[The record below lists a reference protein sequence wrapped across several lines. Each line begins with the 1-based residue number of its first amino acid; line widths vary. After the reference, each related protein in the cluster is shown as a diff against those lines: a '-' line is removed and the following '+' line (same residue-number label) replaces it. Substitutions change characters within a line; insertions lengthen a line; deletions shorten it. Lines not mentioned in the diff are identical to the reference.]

1 MRTYQNENSLSKRNL
16 RERSANKNG
25 LEGLRRVRGCLKIEI
40 SFHFVILNV
49 VKDLENTS

>member
-25 LEGLRRVRGCLKIEI
+25 LEGLIKIEI